1 MDKQDYMEPACPF
14 DVSAWQKKA
23 PDICENPLN
32 IREVLSGFD
41 ALVDRNDGEGA
52 GGYLQKW
59 RGEAKARGDLR
70 GEMTLLS
77 EMMGFYRQ
85 QKMETESLSAVRD
98 GLELM
103 QCLSLQG
110 ESAGTIL
117 INAATA
123 LCAFGKAKEAI
134 GYYTE
139 AFRQYGKS
147 IPENDW
153 KFASLC
159 NNMASAYLALEDLA
173 HAEAYYRKALKILD
187 TIGDRLDLA
196 VTYIN
201 LAQLKWKQDPEAEEI
216 QQYMDAAWE
225 CLDDPR
231 VPRNGYYAQTCRKSV
246 GAFRFFGYFF
256 AEKELQR
263 RMEAIYAGS

>member
-1 MDKQDYMEPACPF
+1 MDKLDYLEPNCPF
-14 DVSAWQKKA
+14 DVGMWQNEAPKKC
-23 PDICENPLN
+23 DNPVN
-32 IREVLSGFD
+32 IRDVLAGFD
-41 ALVDRNDGEGA
+41 ALVDRNDGKGA
-52 GGYLQKW
+52 AEYLESW
-59 RGEAKARGDLR
+59 RREAQNRGDLR

-85 QKMETESLSAVRD
+85 QRMEKESLGAVKD
-98 GLELM
+98 GLALL
-103 QCLSLQG
+103 QKLSLQG

-147 IPENDW
+147 VPENDW

-159 NNMASAYLALEDLA
+159 NNMASAYLALGDEA

-187 TIGDRLDLA
+187 SIGDRLDYA
-196 VTYIN
+196 VTCIN

-216 QQYMDAAWE
+216 QQYMDDAWDCFE
-225 CLDDPR
+225 DPD

-246 GAFRFFGYFF
+246 DAFKFFGYFL
-256 AEKELQR
+256 AEQELRR
-263 RMEAIYAGS
+263 RMEEIYAGA